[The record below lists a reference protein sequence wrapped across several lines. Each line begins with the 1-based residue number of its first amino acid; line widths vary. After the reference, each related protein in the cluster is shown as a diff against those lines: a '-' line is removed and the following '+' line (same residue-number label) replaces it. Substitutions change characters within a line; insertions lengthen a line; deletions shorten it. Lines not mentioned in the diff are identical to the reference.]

1 LRVKL
6 SLKEGITLPPKVSFS
21 REKILQ
27 QAFEIVRKD
36 GLTLSARKIAQHL
49 HCSTRPVY
57 TAFNSMKALQEAVI
71 QKAREYALSYF
82 FQDTEDTDSPFLSLG
97 LRYFRFAQEER
108 ELFKLLFL
116 EGKIGI
122 TFDKMGQYFYPLL
135 DRMKQD
141 PRLRGLSESSLKRM
155 GMNSWIYTHGLI
167 ALIYAVPPQKAEE
180 LIRTYITQMGGI
192 LIAGEYNHNKETQ
205 K

>member
-1 LRVKL
+1 M
-6 SLKEGITLPPKVSFS
+6 PPKVSFA
-21 REKILQ
+21 REKVLQ

-36 GLTLSARKIAQHL
+36 GLDALSARKIAQHL
-49 HCSTRPVY
+49 HSSTRPVY
-57 TAFNSMKALQEAVI
+57 IAFQSMKALKEAVI

-82 FQDTEDTDSPFLSLG
+82 LQDTVDDDSPFLNLG
-97 LRYFRFAQEER
+97 LQYFRFSQVER

-122 TFDKMGQYFYPLL
+122 TFEKMGEYFYPLL

-141 PRLRGLSESSLKRM
+141 PRLQGLSEFSLKRI

-167 ALIYAVPPQKAEE
+167 ALIYAVPSPNAEE
-180 LIRTYITQMGGI
+180 LIRTYMSQIGNI
-192 LIAGEYNHNKETQ
+192 LIVSEKNEPGHK
-205 K
+205 

>member
-1 LRVKL
+1 M
-6 SLKEGITLPPKVSFS
+6 PPKVSFT
-21 REKILQ
+21 REKVLQ

-36 GLTLSARKIAQHL
+36 GLDTLSARKIAQHL

-57 TAFNSMKALQEAVI
+57 NVFQSMKTLKEAVI

-82 FQDTEDTDSPFLSLG
+82 LQDTEDDDSPFLSLG
-97 LRYFRFAQEER
+97 LQYFRFSQVER

-122 TFDKMGQYFYPLL
+122 TFEKMGQYFYPLL

-141 PRLRGLSESSLKRM
+141 PRLQGLSEVSLKRI

-167 ALIYAVPPQKAEE
+167 ALIYAVPPQNAEE
-180 LIRTYITQMGGI
+180 LIRTYMSQIGNI
-192 LIAGEYNHNKETQ
+192 LIVWEKKEPNNK
-205 K
+205 

>member
-1 LRVKL
+1 M
-6 SLKEGITLPPKVSFS
+6 PPKVSFT
-21 REKILQ
+21 REKVLQ

-36 GLTLSARKIAQHL
+36 GLDALSARRIAQHL

-57 TAFNSMKALQEAVI
+57 IAFQSMKTLKEAVI

-82 FQDTEDTDSPFLSLG
+82 LQETENDDSPFLNLG
-97 LRYFRFAQEER
+97 LQYFRFSQVER

-122 TFDKMGQYFYPLL
+122 TFEKMGEYFYPLL

-141 PRLRGLSESSLKRM
+141 PRLQGLSEVSLKRI

-167 ALIYAVPPQKAEE
+167 ALIYAVPPQNAEE
-180 LIRTYITQMGGI
+180 LIRTYMSQIGNI
-192 LIAGEYNHNKETQ
+192 LIVWEKNEPNNK
-205 K
+205 